1 MATLVNLTVLMTWRW
16 IDVLRAIKG
25 AEDTLGDAGIDSAGP
40 IDEAKVVSRLDLL
53 IKDVLVEVVE
63 ILL

>member
-1 MATLVNLTVLMTWRW
+1 MTWRW